1 MPLKWESG
9 AMFRLL
15 YGIGKFLGVW
25 NATGVMKLL
34 CLLKRNLENEGY
46 V

>member
-15 YGIGKFLGVW
+15 YGIGKFLGFW